1 MEEGQGARKS
11 NKTSEKERT
20 RKSEEIT
27 STPARVVKGTGAVTP
42 GDQPINEREQQS
54 SKKKCEDQKRTMDQ
68 YFGGRE
74 RVQPPSKGGTPVQSI
89 LLRRP

>member
-11 NKTSEKERT
+11 DKTSEKERT

-42 GDQPINEREQQS
+42 GNQPINEREQQ
-54 SKKKCEDQKRTMDQ
+54 
-68 YFGGRE
+68 
-74 RVQPPSKGGTPVQSI
+74 
-89 LLRRP
+89 